1 MKLVLML
8 FASILL
14 ASPNLAPKNRSNEE
28 ILIEGDLAFGEVT
41 DALALHLNAHP
52 DTYVLVK
59 PNLKEKVPEP
69 GMLVFKNQI
78 KLDWTTGQHAHSLVE
93 NLRLGVYELGAQK
106 SEGLDS
112 MALDHGKR
120 IWPEVRNIYCRE
132 YPGARYFDLAWQ
144 EQYCE
149 EK

>member
-8 FASILL
+8 SASVLL
-14 ASPNLAPKNRSNEE
+14 TSLNVAPKNRSNEE
-28 ILIEGDLAFGEVT
+28 VLIEGDLALSEVT
-41 DALALHLNAHP
+41 DALALHLSTHR

-59 PNLKEKVPEP
+59 SNSKEKVPQP
-69 GMLVFKNQI
+69 GMLVFRNQI

-93 NLRLGVYELGAQK
+93 NLRLGVYELAAQK
-106 SEGLDS
+106 PEDLDL

-120 IWPEVRNIYCRE
+120 IWPDVRNIYCRE